1 MQCNNVEKIN
11 FELTARIRVVSCQ
24 VFFTFPVW
32 INQDVVLVRVGE
44 FFILVG
50 RDTLLCYAQ

>member
-1 MQCNNVEKIN
+1 MCFMQCNNVEKIN

-32 INQDVVLVRVGE
+32 IDNDVVFVRVGE
-44 FFILVG
+44 S
-50 RDTLLCYAQ
+50 